1 MIKIILFDKDGMITM
16 DEFNEL
22 VKHADNETEENL
34 YTLIYNYLLHIA
46 AEKRRLTTVLKGA

>member
-34 YTLIYNYLLHIA
+34 YTLIYNYLLQKKQ
-46 AEKRRLTTVLKGA
+46 AEVVKNAKF